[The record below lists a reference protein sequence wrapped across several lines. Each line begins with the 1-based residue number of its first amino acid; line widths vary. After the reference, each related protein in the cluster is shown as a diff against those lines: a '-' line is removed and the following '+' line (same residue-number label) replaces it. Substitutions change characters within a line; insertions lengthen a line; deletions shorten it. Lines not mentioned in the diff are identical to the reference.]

1 MGIQP
6 KTVAWSTGMRA
17 VVSDAV
23 EHLAQSLVAIL
34 PNGAA
39 AEDLDLRSA
48 LSV

>member
-6 KTVAWSTGMRA
+6 KMAAWNTGMSA

-34 PNGAA
+34 PKGAA
-39 AEDLDLRSA
+39 AADLDLRSA